1 MLGPSHGPST
11 LGLLE
16 DGAPDPPAGKI
27 FSVKMRNEY
36 IRAGRCMPPA
46 TRVPTERSLHAF
58 LKTVLCDEEYFSALT
73 DYRNSKPTVMDL
85 IAKTMTKQLLP
96 IAGAKCDIGKV
107 VRSTLKSNKLSNS
120 YSLEATK
127 RKLQPKSFDEC
138 CALDYYLRDSYAKRF
153 HAYIIYRFFLFVQT
167 KNEKLRS
174 VTTSA
179 DNCIVCLER
188 AARTAQEGGEP
199 VLWRQA
205 EPCLHWTCDSCT
217 RKLILAGRGAHCQQ
231 CFTKVISYAKGSAP
245 AGNQ

>member
-1 MLGPSHGPST
+1 M
-11 LGLLE
+11 
-16 DGAPDPPAGKI
+16 
-27 FSVKMRNEY
+27 
-36 IRAGRCMPPA
+36 
-46 TRVPTERSLHAF
+46 
-58 LKTVLCDEEYFSALT
+58 LCDEEYFSALT

-179 DNCIVCLER
+179 YNCIVCLER

-217 RKLILAGRGAHCQQ
+217 RKLIWQGGALIANSASRRSFRTQRALLQQAISRKMHQAGGRLL
-231 CFTKVISYAKGSAP
+231 IAP
-245 AGNQ
+245 REERM